1 MSEPKQIRPVSKGAW
16 FRILFLAFALV
27 NQLLVVYGK
36 SPLPITEAELEQL
49 FSLIWTAVAAIIAW
63 WKDNDWTEKA
73 RSREK

>member
-16 FRILFLAFALV
+16 FRIVFLAFALV

-36 SPLPITEAELEQL
+36 SPLPFTEAELEQL

-73 RSREK
+73 RRREK

>member
-16 FRILFLAFALV
+16 FRIVFLAFALV

-36 SPLPITEAELEQL
+36 SPLPFTEAELEQL
-49 FSLIWTAVAAIIAW
+49 FSLIWTAVAAVIAW